1 MKACHELVISQ
12 HYNGEGHVKLEPPP
26 HQIENVNPIKKKPIH
41 RIPILSGQ
49 YVNLLQVVQA
59 LKTAIDKAKPQ
70 NQNDTRL
77 NKAGV
82 FVMSNVEQQD
92 HWLFSDLCLEIGE
105 GKNNTTVNRNETLHS
120 NVVKT
125 RFI

>member
-1 MKACHELVISQ
+1 M
-12 HYNGEGHVKLEPPP
+12 
-26 HQIENVNPIKKKPIH
+26 
-41 RIPILSGQ
+41 
-49 YVNLLQVVQA
+49 NLLQVVQA

-105 GKNNTTVNRNETLHS
+105 GKNNMTVNRNETLHS